1 MKKNG
6 FVDSM
11 SSGPFMWLILS
22 MGVLYLLGM
31 YFQRRPLREGVKLFK
46 KAKKAA
52 KKASKAPANF
62 FKGKT
67 ENCDKYKTAERN
79 AESKRIDEERRRKTA
94 ERKLNDA
101 RKERSKA
108 MDTTKRE
115 REESARLI
123 KEAENK
129 VKAERTRL
137 LVEQRRTRNQEAN
150 FRERLARERKQ
161 RIAVEETLFETRDKI
176 DAVRNKEIKRCKTEK
191 DKIAERRRRQDELR
205 LNRIEAKNAMT
216 RKRLEDEKKE
226 RLRLDQLRRDRRG
239 QLAEQRSNVLRTL
252 QMNMATDAA
261 VKREE
266 AQMRQV
272 NTSRRAI
279 EEAGLQTGDAKYSSL
294 PASIYGSGSGTPGS
308 QVASGRRDGK
318 PRGSSNRQRQYGIY
332 QSNVFLKPGT
342 DKDEPEGVVVDKI
355 AKGGFLLPF

>member
-1 MKKNG
+1 MKKDG
-6 FVDSM
+6 FVGLVSM
-11 SSGPFMWLILS
+11 TPFRWLLLS

-176 DAVRNKEIKRCKTEK
+176 DAVRNKEVKRCKSEK
-191 DKIAERRRRQDELR
+191 DKMIERRRRQDEMRRQRIQMKEAALR
-205 LNRIEAKNAMT
+205 KKMDEERRERKRMEELK
-216 RKRLEDEKKE
+216 RKRLQELTAE
-226 RLRLDQLRRDRRG
+226 RTQSLRQLQAKLVNESQTRQEENRLS
-239 QLAEQRSNVLRTL
+239 QAISSQRVL
-252 QMNMATDAA
+252 
-261 VKREE
+261 E
-266 AQMRQV
+266 
-272 NTSRRAI
+272 S
-279 EEAGLQTGDAKYSSL
+279 GLQSGAFKYSSQ
-294 PASIYGSGSGTPGS
+294 PSPVIRHHGTPS
-308 QVASGRRDGK
+308 TATGRRDGK
-318 PRGSSNRQRQYGIY
+318 PSGTSNIRNQYGVH
-332 QSNVFLKPGT
+332 QSNVYLKNVME
-342 DKDEPEGVVVDKI
+342 DNEPTVVVAQTTVGGVVGRD
-355 AKGGFLLPF
+355 